1 VVVRLPGSGPGSGS
15 GTGSTG
21 LVERVAPVVAATLDG
36 APVPLVTGGSSVTV
50 LLPLVDPAGV
60 ATVFSALRAE
70 FDTPAVTR
78 RTMSIDALAALGP
91 LSGRLSPGPAGMG

>member
-1 VVVRLPGSGPGSGS
+1 
-15 GTGSTG
+15 
-21 LVERVAPVVAATLDG
+21 VAD
-36 APVPLVTGGSSVTV
+36 GSSATV

-70 FDTPAVTR
+70 FGASVVTR

-91 LSGRLSPGPAGMG
+91 LSGRLTPGPTGMG